1 MLQEKIRLNQLVVL
15 VINRTIEEVIRNIL
29 ENILITFQL
38 TLTRTFGNN
47 KKQERQ
53 Y

>member
-38 TLTRTFGNN
+38 TLTRTFRNN